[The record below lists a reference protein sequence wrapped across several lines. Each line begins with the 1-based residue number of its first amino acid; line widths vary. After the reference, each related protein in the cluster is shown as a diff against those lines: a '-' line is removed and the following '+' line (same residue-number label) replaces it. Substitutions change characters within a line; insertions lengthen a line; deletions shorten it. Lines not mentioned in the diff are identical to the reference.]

1 MVQGELPCIIPIH
14 NAFSFPVENIFL
26 RLYLNLYE
34 KPRLIPFDSLLGEH
48 RTNKVAANNTYV
60 SILSAI
66 PL

>member
-1 MVQGELPCIIPIH
+1 MRLVSPCY
-14 NAFSFPVENIFL
+14 FENDFYF

-60 SILSAI
+60 SVLSAI
-66 PL
+66 AL